1 MMMSVLCKDAIS
13 SLGQDVQESFGNGS
27 LDAFL
32 YADDT
37 LLVGVSQQG
46 VQELLDAVA
55 QTGARYGME
64 LHWNKFQL
72 LQIGAVYHL
81 VTPNGSVI
89 PPSEV
94 MTYLGTAI
102 YADGAIKREL
112 NSKLGRALADFSKPA
127 RLWNHA
133 SLRKERKILMYKAVV
148 VSRLLYG
155 LNTAWLNVAEQRR
168 LNGFHCRCLRKIVG
182 IPSAYIS
189 RVSNARVL
197 KEAQEA
203 PLERQLSRQQLLLY
217 GRLIRAP
224 SADPLRK
231 LTFIDGMD
239 QPTTTMFVRKRGR
252 PRNTWTA
259 MLQRECFKMGTAYHR
274 TVHTEQEWQAT
285 VYAHCIG

>member
-1 MMMSVLCKDAIS
+1 
-13 SLGQDVQESFGNGS
+13 
-27 LDAFL
+27 
-32 YADDT
+32 
-37 LLVGVSQQG
+37 
-46 VQELLDAVA
+46 
-55 QTGARYGME
+55 ME
-64 LHWNKFQL
+64 LHRNKLQL

-81 VTPNGSVI
+81 VTPDGSVI

-94 MTYLGTAI
+94 MTYLGAAI
-102 YADGAIKREL
+102 YADGSIKREL
-112 NSKLGRALADFSKPA
+112 NRKLGRAWADFSKLA

-133 SLRKERKILMYKAVV
+133 SLRKEREILMYIAVV

-168 LNGFHCRCLRKIVG
+168 LNGFHCRCLRKTVG

-203 PLERQLSRQQLLLY
+203 PLERQLLRQQLLLY

-231 LTFIDGMD
+231 LTFIDGME

-274 TVHTEQEWQAT
+274 TVYAEQEWQAT
-285 VYAHCIG
+285 VYQHCIGCLVCMYVILQGSICYESSN

>member
-1 MMMSVLCKDAIS
+1 
-13 SLGQDVQESFGNGS
+13 
-27 LDAFL
+27 
-32 YADDT
+32 
-37 LLVGVSQQG
+37 
-46 VQELLDAVA
+46 
-55 QTGARYGME
+55 
-64 LHWNKFQL
+64 
-72 LQIGAVYHL
+72 
-81 VTPNGSVI
+81 
-89 PPSEV
+89 
-94 MTYLGTAI
+94 
-102 YADGAIKREL
+102 
-112 NSKLGRALADFSKPA
+112 
-127 RLWNHA
+127 
-133 SLRKERKILMYKAVV
+133 MYKAVV

-203 PLERQLSRQQLLLY
+203 PLERQLLRQQLLLY

-259 MLQRECFKMGTAYHR
+259 MLKGVFQAGHCVASHSTHR
-274 TVHTEQEWQAT
+274 TGMAGDCVPALHWMIGVHVCNTSR
-285 VYAHCIG
+285 

>member
-1 MMMSVLCKDAIS
+1 
-13 SLGQDVQESFGNGS
+13 
-27 LDAFL
+27 
-32 YADDT
+32 
-37 LLVGVSQQG
+37 
-46 VQELLDAVA
+46 
-55 QTGARYGME
+55 
-64 LHWNKFQL
+64 
-72 LQIGAVYHL
+72 
-81 VTPNGSVI
+81 
-89 PPSEV
+89 
-94 MTYLGTAI
+94 
-102 YADGAIKREL
+102 
-112 NSKLGRALADFSKPA
+112 
-127 RLWNHA
+127 
-133 SLRKERKILMYKAVV
+133 MYKAVV

-197 KEAQEA
+197 KEAKEA
-203 PLERQLSRQQLLLY
+203 PLERQLLRQQLLLY

-259 MLQRECFKMGTAYHR
+259 MLQRECFKMGTAYHC

-285 VYAHCIG
+285 VYQHCIG

>member
-1 MMMSVLCKDAIS
+1 MILYLSV
-13 SLGQDVQESFGNGS
+13 
-27 LDAFL
+27 
-32 YADDT
+32 Y
-37 LLVGVSQQG
+37 G
-46 VQELLDAVA
+46 VQELLDAVT

-81 VTPNGSVI
+81 VTPDGSVI

-102 YADGAIKREL
+102 YADGSIKREL
-112 NSKLGRALADFSKPA
+112 NRKLGRAWAEFSKA

-189 RVSNARVL
+189 RVSNVRVL

-203 PLERQLSRQQLLLY
+203 PLERQLLRQQLLLY

-231 LTFIDGMD
+231 LLSLMGWTSRQQRCSYVNVVGHVTHGLPCYKGSVSRWVLRTIA
-239 QPTTTMFVRKRGR
+239 QYTQNKNGR
-252 PRNTWTA
+252 RLCTSTA
-259 MLQRECFKMGTAYHR
+259 LDDWCACM
-274 TVHTEQEWQAT
+274 
-285 VYAHCIG
+285 